1 MTTFIAGFLGAIAA
15 AGLLALGGALGWAAH
30 AAVTAQTRPQTPP
43 PGEGERR
50 RLREEQQAFAMLQNY
65 SPERA
70 YGMLREEGMTHA

>member
-15 AGLLALGGALGWAAH
+15 AGLLALGGALGWKAH
-30 AAVTAQTRPQTPP
+30 AALAAQSRPQTPP

-50 RLREEQQAFAMLQNY
+50 RLREEQQAFALLQNY

>member
-1 MTTFIAGFLGAIAA
+1 MTTFLVGFMGAVAA
-15 AGLLALGGALGWAAH
+15 ASLLALGGILGWSAPAAR
-30 AAVTAQTRPQTPP
+30 TTQSRPQTPP